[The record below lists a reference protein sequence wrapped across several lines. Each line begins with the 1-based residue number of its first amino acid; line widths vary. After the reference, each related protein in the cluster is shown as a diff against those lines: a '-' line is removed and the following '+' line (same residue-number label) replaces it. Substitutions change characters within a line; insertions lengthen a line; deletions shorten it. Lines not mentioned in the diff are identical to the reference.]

1 MVFKKGNPGCACC
14 CPCYYFEENGGNN
27 RPLTEHNAVYSETSS
42 EGTHSAKFE
51 GASYFERERH
61 WCFTPYGKT
70 TWTVSFHMKVHVNPD
85 TDQTQY
91 MGLVTRGSI
100 DGDGMSGE
108 WGIFYK
114 AVGTG
119 TTVFLALKTGDP
131 NNTENILPV
140 QVDPDT
146 GEKTSTKG
154 FTVSSVSVNPTNSD
168 FVKISWTLG
177 PGKTSTATLIS
188 DTTQTLEDTYLG
200 ELTYEDTAL
209 LVGNNTGQLKLGENS
224 SDGNGGTI
232 LIDRLCFEYT

>member
-27 RPLTEHNAVYSETSS
+27 RPLTEQETVAYSDISS
-42 EGTHSAKFE
+42 QGEKSAQFVGT
-51 GASYFERERH
+51 GYFERERH

-70 TWTVSFHMKVHVNPD
+70 TWTVSFDMKVHVNPG

-91 MGLVTRGSI
+91 MGLVTRGSF
-100 DGDGMSGE
+100 DGDDMTGE

-114 AVGTG
+114 AVATG
-119 TTVFLALKTGDP
+119 TTVFLVLKTDD
-131 NNTENILPV
+131 TVNILPV

-154 FTVSSVSVNPTNSD
+154 FTVSSDSVNGDNNN

-209 LVGNNTGQLKLGENS
+209 LVGNNTGQLKLGQGHGS
-224 SDGNGGTI
+224 KAGGTI